1 MDEKISENYAKY
13 YTAKSHI
20 PYVSTKSICTAHK
33 YKVTITLLQHFGK
46 NLMIIVGN
54 LMIDWDLY

>member
-20 PYVSTKSICTAHK
+20 PYPLQNQFVLHIIIKWP
-33 YKVTITLLQHFGK
+33 TLLQHFGK

>member
-13 YTAKSHI
+13 YAAKSHI

-33 YKVTITLLQHFGK
+33 YKVTNSVATLWK
-46 NLMIIVGN
+46 EP
-54 LMIDWDLY
+54 DDCCW

>member
-20 PYVSTKSICTAHK
+20 PYVSTKSICTAHN
-33 YKVTITLLQHFGK
+33 YKVTNSVATLWK
-46 NLMIIVGN
+46 EPDVGN